1 MGLKKK
7 IREKYALA
15 IILLI
20 LFAALTVLVQRVDV
34 QPIGPNG
41 SEIGFAGVNMRVH
54 EKLGENEACYKLTKL
69 IGYAAIATAPCFALL
84 ALVQLI
90 RKKSL
95 RGVDGDLWALAAFY
109 VLLGACY
116 VAFEKYVV
124 NYRPI
129 LVDGVLEASYPS
141 SHTMLTTAMLGMA
154 IVQMRKR
161 VRGKALR
168 GLIDVVLGA
177 AIAAMAVG
185 RLMSGVHWLTDI
197 IGGLLLGFAL
207 VALYDAVFTQIH
219 RAQKRKAK
227 AAKMN
232 RR

>member
-1 MGLKKK
+1 MEDT
-7 IREKYALA
+7 I
-15 IILLI
+15 
-20 LFAALTVLVQRVDV
+20 
-34 QPIGPNG
+34 
-41 SEIGFAGVNMRVH
+41 
-54 EKLGENEACYKLTKL
+54 
-69 IGYAAIATAPCFALL
+69 AAIATAPCFALL

-177 AIAAMAVG
+177 AIAVG

-227 AAKMN
+227 AAKKN

>member
-1 MGLKKK
+1 MKRK
-7 IREKYALA
+7 IRSKYLLAFAL
-15 IILLI
+15 LL
-20 LFAALTVLVQRVDV
+20 LFAVFTVLVQRVDV

-41 SEIGFAGVNMRVH
+41 SEVGFARLNGSVH
-54 EKLGENEACYKLTKL
+54 DKLGENDACYKLTKL
-69 IGYAAIATAPCFALL
+69 IGYLALATAPCFALL

-90 RKKSL
+90 RNKSL
-95 RGVDGDLWALAAFY
+95 AGVDGDLWALAIYY
-109 VLLGACY
+109 VLVGACY

-141 SHTMLTTAMLGMA
+141 SHSMLAVSLFGAT

-161 VRGKALR
+161 VRVKPLR
-168 GLIDVVLGA
+168 MLIDAAFVL

-197 IGGLLLGFAL
+197 VGGLLLGLAL
-207 VALYDAVFTQIH
+207 AELYGAVFTQIR
-219 RAQKRKAK
+219 RAQKRKEK

>member
-1 MGLKKK
+1 MSLKKK

-15 IILLI
+15 IIFLI

-34 QPIGPNG
+34 QPVGPNG
-41 SEIGFAGVNMRVH
+41 SEIGFAKINTAVH
-54 EKLGENEACYKLTKL
+54 EKLGENEKCYELTKL

-90 RKKSL
+90 RRKSL
-95 RGVDGDLWALAAFY
+95 KGVDGDLWALAACY
-109 VLLGACY
+109 VLLAACY

-129 LVDGVLEASYPS
+129 LVDGALEASYPS
-141 SHTMLTTAMLGMA
+141 SHTMLTTALFGMT
-154 IVQMRKR
+154 IVQMKKR
-161 VRGKALR
+161 VRVRPLR
-168 GLIDVVLGA
+168 GLIDLVLGI

-197 IGGLLLGFAL
+197 VGGLLIGFAL
-207 VALYDAVFTQIH
+207 VALYDAVFTQIR

-227 AAKMN
+227 AAK
-232 RR
+232 RRHR

>member
-1 MGLKKK
+1 M
-7 IREKYALA
+7 
-15 IILLI
+15 
-20 LFAALTVLVQRVDV
+20 
-34 QPIGPNG
+34 
-41 SEIGFAGVNMRVH
+41 
-54 EKLGENEACYKLTKL
+54 C
-69 IGYAAIATAPCFALL
+69 C
-84 ALVQLI
+84 
-90 RKKSL
+90 
-95 RGVDGDLWALAAFY
+95 W
-109 VLLGACY
+109 GACY

-207 VALYDAVFTQIH
+207 VALYDAVFTQIR

>member
-1 MGLKKK
+1 MKRK
-7 IREKYALA
+7 IRSKYLLAFAL
-15 IILLI
+15 LL
-20 LFAALTVLVQRVDV
+20 LFAVFTVLVQKVDV

-41 SEIGFAGVNMRVH
+41 SEVGFASLNGSVH
-54 EKLGENEACYKLTKL
+54 DKLGENDACYKLTKL
-69 IGYAAIATAPCFALL
+69 IGYLALATAPCFALL

-95 RGVDGDLWALAAFY
+95 AGVDGDLWALAIYY
-109 VLLGACY
+109 VLVGACY

-124 NYRPI
+124 NYRPV

-141 SHTMLTTAMLGMA
+141 SHTMLAASLFGAT

-161 VRGKALR
+161 MRVKPLR
-168 GLIDVVLGA
+168 MLIDAVLVV
-177 AIAAMAVG
+177 AIAAMAIG

-197 IGGLLLGFAL
+197 VGGLLLGLAL
-207 VALYDAVFTQIH
+207 AELYSAVFTQIR

-227 AAKMN
+227 AAKRN
-232 RR
+232 HK